1 MEPDDLYQ
9 TLSKFFPT
17 HLDLMR
23 HLDVGA
29 CWKYIITEN
38 SISGE
43 DVKNPKLSYFLY
55 KKDENNLKMSKEN
68 PQIEPDLILYF
79 TEAAILNLIEGAP
92 DAEEYFSRYRE
103 LMDNP
108 KPPLEIDNKINK
120 ARLKLWRLGYKNW
133 QKDFNF

>member
-1 MEPDDLYQ
+1 LEIEELYR
-9 TLSKFFPT
+9 TLSGYFPKKS
-17 HLDLMR
+17 DLMR

-29 CWKYIITEN
+29 CWKYIITNN
-38 SISGE
+38 SISE
-43 DVKNPKLSYFLY
+43 ENVKNPKLTYFLY
-55 KKDENNLKMSKEN
+55 KKDENNLEMTNED

-79 TEAAILNLIEGAP
+79 TERAILELIRGEP

-120 ARLKLWRLGYKNW
+120 ARLKLWRLGYKSW